1 MDGLVVLWVMCI
13 VLTLALIALVV
24 LLKGVLAAA
33 RSITP
38 TVNAIA
44 GVAAAGSK
52 DLDAVIAL
60 VTTQNYISQTVAGL
74 ANYGGS
80 LDAALPDA

>member
-1 MDGLVVLWVMCI
+1 MLILWVMCI
-13 VLTLALIALVV
+13 VVAVALVALVV
-24 LLKGVLAAA
+24 LLKGVLSAA

-38 TVNAIA
+38 TAVAIV
-44 GVAAAGSK
+44 GVAQAAST

-74 ANYGGS
+74 AHYGGS
-80 LDAALPDA
+80 LDAALPNA

>member
-1 MDGLVVLWVMCI
+1 MLILWVMCI
-13 VLTLALIALVV
+13 VVALAAVVLVV
-24 LLKGVLAAA
+24 LLKGVLKEA

-38 TVNAIA
+38 TAVAIA
-44 GVAAAGSK
+44 GVAEAASK

-74 ANYGGS
+74 AHYGGS
-80 LDAALPDA
+80 LDAALPNA

>member
-1 MDGLVVLWVMCI
+1 MVILWVMVI
-13 VLTLALIALVV
+13 VLLVAAVLLVV
-24 LLKGVLAAA
+24 LLKGVLGAAK
-33 RSITP
+33 SITP
-38 TVNAIA
+38 TATAIA

-60 VTTQNYISQTVAGL
+60 VTTQNYISQVVAGL

>member
-1 MDGLVVLWVMCI
+1 MDGVVVLWVMCI

-38 TVNAIA
+38 TVHAIA

>member
-13 VLTLALIALVV
+13 VLTLAIIALVV

-38 TVNAIA
+38 TVDAIA

>member
-1 MDGLVVLWVMCI
+1 MLVLWVMVA
-13 VLTLALIALVV
+13 VLVATLLVLIL
-24 LLKGVLAAA
+24 LLKGVLGAA

-38 TVNAIA
+38 TVGAIA

-60 VTTQNYISQTVAGL
+60 VTTQNYISQVVAGL

>member
-1 MDGLVVLWVMCI
+1 MVVLWVMCI
-13 VLTLALIALVV
+13 VLALTLVV
-24 LLKGVLAAA
+24 LVGLLKGVLGAA

-38 TVNAIA
+38 TVGAIA
-44 GVAAAGSK
+44 GVAQAAST

-60 VTTQNYISQTVAGL
+60 VATQNYISQTVAGL

-80 LDAALPDA
+80 LDAALPNA

>member
-1 MDGLVVLWVMCI
+1 MEILWVMVV
-13 VLTLALIALVV
+13 VLILAAVVLVL
-24 LLKGVLAAA
+24 LLKGVLDAAK
-33 RSITP
+33 RITP
-38 TVNAIA
+38 VVKAIS
-44 GVAAAGSK
+44 GVAAAGSR

-60 VTTQNYISQTVAGL
+60 VTTQNYISQVVAGL

>member
-1 MDGLVVLWVMCI
+1 MLILWVMCI
-13 VLTLALIALVV
+13 VVALAAVVLVV
-24 LLKGVLAAA
+24 LLKGVLKEA

-38 TVNAIA
+38 TATAIA
-44 GVAAAGSK
+44 GVAQAASK

-74 ANYGGS
+74 AHYGGS
-80 LDAALPDA
+80 LDAALPNA

>member
-1 MDGLVVLWVMCI
+1 MDAMVILWLMCNVLAVALVL
-13 VLTLALIALVV
+13 LVV

-38 TVNAIA
+38 TVGAIS
-44 GVAAAGSK
+44 GVARAASK

-74 ANYGGS
+74 AHYGGS

>member
-1 MDGLVVLWVMCI
+1 MAILWIMCLAVALAAVVLVI
-13 VLTLALIALVV
+13 
-24 LLKGVLAAA
+24 LLKGVLGAA

-38 TVNAIA
+38 TATAIV
-44 GVAAAGSK
+44 GVAQAAST

>member
-1 MDGLVVLWVMCI
+1 VAILWIMAVVL
-13 VLTLALIALVV
+13 IAAVPILVA
-24 LLKGVLAAA
+24 LLKGVLGAA

-38 TVNAIA
+38 TVAAIE
-44 GVAAAGSK
+44 GVAAAASK

-80 LDAALPDA
+80 LDVALPDA

>member
-1 MDGLVVLWVMCI
+1 MVILWVMCI
-13 VLTLALIALVV
+13 VLTVALAALVV
-24 LLKGVLAAA
+24 LLKGVLGAA

-38 TVNAIA
+38 TVTAIA

-60 VTTQNYISQTVAGL
+60 VTTQNFISQTVAGL

-80 LDAALPDA
+80 LNAALPDA

>member
-1 MDGLVVLWVMCI
+1 MDGLVVLWIMCI
-13 VLTLALIALVV
+13 VLTVALVALVV
-24 LLKGVLAAA
+24 LLKGVLGAA

-38 TVNAIA
+38 TVTAIA
-44 GVAAAGSK
+44 GVATAASK

-80 LDAALPDA
+80 LDVALPDA

>member
-1 MDGLVVLWVMCI
+1 MAILWIMCLVVALAAV
-13 VLTLALIALVV
+13 VLVI
-24 LLKGVLAAA
+24 LLKGVLGAA

-38 TVNAIA
+38 TAVAIV
-44 GVAAAGSK
+44 GVAQAASR

>member
-1 MDGLVVLWVMCI
+1 MLILWIMAIVLIASLVVVI
-13 VLTLALIALVV
+13 G
-24 LLKGVLAAA
+24 LLKGVLGAA

-38 TVNAIA
+38 TVTAIA
-44 GVAAAGSK
+44 GVAEAGAK

-60 VTTQNYISQTVAGL
+60 VTTQNYISQVVAGL

-80 LDAALPDA
+80 LDVALPDA

>member
-1 MDGLVVLWVMCI
+1 MMILWVMCV
-13 VLTLALIALVV
+13 VLAVALVALVV
-24 LLKGVLAAA
+24 LLKGVLTAA

-38 TVNAIA
+38 TVAAIA
-44 GVAAAGSK
+44 GVANAASK

-60 VTTQNYISQTVAGL
+60 VTTQNYISQVVAGL

>member
-1 MDGLVVLWVMCI
+1 MLILWIMAI
-13 VLTLALIALVV
+13 VLIAALVV
-24 LLKGVLAAA
+24 VVGLLKGVLGAA

-38 TVNAIA
+38 TSSAIA
-44 GVAAAGSK
+44 GVAAAAST

-60 VTTQNYISQTVAGL
+60 VTTQNYISQVVAGL

>member
-1 MDGLVVLWVMCI
+1 MAVLWIMAVVLI
-13 VLTLALIALVV
+13 VALVALV
-24 LLKGVLAAA
+24 ALLKGVLGAA

-38 TVNAIA
+38 TVSAIE
-44 GVAAAGSK
+44 GVAAAASK

-80 LDAALPDA
+80 LDVALLDA

>member
-1 MDGLVVLWVMCI
+1 MLILWVMVIVLALGLVVLVG
-13 VLTLALIALVV
+13 
-24 LLKGVLAAA
+24 LLKGVLGAAK
-33 RSITP
+33 SITP
-38 TVNAIA
+38 TVAAIG
-44 GVAAAGSK
+44 GVAAAGSR

-80 LDAALPDA
+80 LNAALPDA

>member
-1 MDGLVVLWVMCI
+1 MVLLWVMCI
-13 VLTLALIALVV
+13 VLTVALAALVV
-24 LLKGVLAAA
+24 LLKGVLGAA

-38 TVNAIA
+38 TVTAIA

-60 VTTQNYISQTVAGL
+60 VTTQNFISQTVAGL

-80 LDAALPDA
+80 LNAALPDA

>member
-1 MDGLVVLWVMCI
+1 MAVLWLMVI
-13 VLTLALIALVV
+13 VLGLTIPVLAM
-24 LLKGVLAAA
+24 LLKGVLSSAK
-33 RSITP
+33 SITP
-38 TVNAIA
+38 TVSAIG
-44 GVAAAGSK
+44 GVAAAAST

-80 LDAALPDA
+80 LSVALPDA

>member
-1 MDGLVVLWVMCI
+1 VLILWVMVI
-13 VLTLALIALVV
+13 VLIVTLLVLAV
-24 LLKGVLAAA
+24 LLKGVLGAA

-38 TVNAIA
+38 TVSAIA

-60 VTTQNYISQTVAGL
+60 VTTQNFISQVVAGL

-80 LDAALPDA
+80 LDVALPDA

>member
-13 VLTLALIALVV
+13 VLTVALLALVV
-24 LLKGVLAAA
+24 LLKGVLGAA

-60 VTTQNYISQTVAGL
+60 VATQNYISQVVAGL
-74 ANYGGS
+74 AHYGGS
-80 LDAALPDA
+80 LDVALPDA

>member
-1 MDGLVVLWVMCI
+1 MVILWVM
-13 VLTLALIALVV
+13 VVVLIASALVLV
-24 LLKGVLAAA
+24 ALLKGVLGAA

-38 TVNAIA
+38 TVRAIA
-44 GVAAAGSK
+44 GVAQAGSQ

-60 VTTQNYISQTVAGL
+60 VTTQNYISQVVAGL

-80 LDAALPDA
+80 LDVALPDA

>member
-1 MDGLVVLWVMCI
+1 MVILWVMVVVLI
-13 VLTLALIALVV
+13 VALLLLAG
-24 LLKGVLAAA
+24 LLKGVLGAA

-38 TVNAIA
+38 VVSAIE
-44 GVAAAGSK
+44 GVAQAASK

-60 VTTQNYISQTVAGL
+60 VTTQNYISQVVAGL

>member
-1 MDGLVVLWVMCI
+1 MLILWVMCI
-13 VLTLALIALVV
+13 VVAVALVALVV
-24 LLKGVLAAA
+24 LLKGVLSAA

-38 TVNAIA
+38 TAKAIT
-44 GVAAAGSK
+44 GVAQAAST

-80 LDAALPDA
+80 LDAALPNA

>member
-1 MDGLVVLWVMCI
+1 MDGMVVLWVMCI
-13 VLTLALIALVV
+13 VLTVALIALVV

-38 TVNAIA
+38 TVTAIA

-80 LDAALPDA
+80 LNAALPDA

>member
-1 MDGLVVLWVMCI
+1 MLILWVMAI
-13 VLTLALIALVV
+13 VLIAALVV
-24 LLKGVLAAA
+24 VIGLLKGVLGAA

-38 TVNAIA
+38 TVSAIA

-60 VTTQNYISQTVAGL
+60 VTTQNYISQVVAGL

-80 LDAALPDA
+80 LDVALPDA

>member
-1 MDGLVVLWVMCI
+1 VVILWVMVI
-13 VLTLALIALVV
+13 VLVVALVLLAG
-24 LLKGVLAAA
+24 LLKGVLGAA

-38 TVNAIA
+38 TVSAIA

-60 VTTQNYISQTVAGL
+60 VTTQNYISQVVAGL

-80 LDAALPDA
+80 LDVALPDA

>member
-1 MDGLVVLWVMCI
+1 MLILWVMVGVLIVTFI
-13 VLTLALIALVV
+13 VLIG
-24 LLKGVLAAA
+24 LLKGVLGNA
-33 RSITP
+33 RDIT
-38 TVNAIA
+38 TTCTAIA
-44 GVAAAGSK
+44 GVAAAGSR

-80 LDAALPDA
+80 LDVALPNA